1 MSISDVFL
9 HPLDRPKVAL
19 VLYLLVW
26 KSLLLCIAIVSPGAG
41 YDTSTTLLHLDDQL
55 ANLTSKSGLGIPLKL
70 ESLVRWDAIYFTQIA
85 QNGYIWEQEWAFGWG
100 FTRLI
105 ALISKGTSMSVTG
118 EFPTYCLRYY
128 VLWIPEVNWHRNNR
142 WDLDITCVPPLFC
155 SNAT

>member
-1 MSISDVFL
+1 MSILNPFF

-19 VLYLLVW
+19 VLCLLVW
-26 KSLLLCIAIVSPGAG
+26 KLLLLCIAIVSPGAG
-41 YDTSTTLLHLDDQL
+41 YDTSTTLLQSDDKL
-55 ANLTSKSGLGIPLKL
+55 ANLTSTSGLVFPLKW

-105 ALISKGTSMSVTG
+105 ALISKGTSISIKG
-118 EFPTYCLRYY
+118 ELPTYCLRSY
-128 VLWIPEVNWHRNNR
+128 VLWIPEVNWHRSNR

-155 SNAT
+155 SDAT